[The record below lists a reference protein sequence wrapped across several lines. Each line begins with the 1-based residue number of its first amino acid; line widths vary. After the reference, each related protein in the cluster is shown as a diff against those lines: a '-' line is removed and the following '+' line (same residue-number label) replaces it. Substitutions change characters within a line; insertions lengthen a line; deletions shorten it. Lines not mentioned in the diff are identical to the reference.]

1 MALRRITDGFVLEGL
16 PADKPPAAENP
27 FTTQAGTEFWPTDGS
42 PPEITGYNGFGQIV
56 WQPFN
61 AGGGGGVVGV
71 AGGAGIV
78 ITGPVNNP
86 VVNLGFAG
94 QQRGDLA
101 YFDGA
106 TWVRFPIGTPGQL
119 PLVNLFAGNNELFY
133 RSLTSQE
140 PAIADFTSGVSYD
153 FRFGFAAQA
162 QGDLC
167 FSAGG
172 AGVNWLRLPIG
183 NAGEVLTVV
192 GASPAWAPLPTP
204 GVVSNWDLYVAPT
217 GNDGNDGLTPAT
229 ALRTIN
235 RAIELAP
242 SSWIGQGVIHV
253 DPGAYNV
260 EPLWQWIVPTGVGT
274 QRGVLLIDAPVQEV
288 VAPQVATGGTA
299 GAGQVFG
306 QVILPGPFVPGA
318 LEGLILDC
326 QTGPNVG
333 QYRII
338 ANGVT
343 SIDIAGPFPAFSL
356 LGETFRV
363 IEETAT
369 ITLPAPVPNQIA
381 LIAGQLGIC
390 FSGVKIDLNG
400 NVFVAF
406 CPLLFNLSSWR
417 GTLGNGQVIVSQI
430 GQFTLAS
437 PALVPTPVAGFSN
450 CGPVCDFGMGALD
463 GGVLR
468 VGNGWAKQPLTAA
481 SGSKTQVENVY
492 LTDQGGVLAIDA
504 STARVQNLRAN
515 ACNPPSQGI
524 VMADRVSSLD
534 VGFVDISACVGMGV
548 VAANG
553 SNVRGFS
560 LLGGGNGG
568 SGVLVHNHARMQI
581 ADANIGTFLSGALGD
596 CQVGSNPAAATWA
609 QIAAGAA
616 ADVLDLT
623 AAVPTVA
630 AVTTT

>member
-1 MALRRITDGFVLEGL
+1 MTLRRITDGFVLEGL

-27 FTTQAGTEFWPTDGS
+27 FTTQAGTEFWPVDGS
-42 PPEITGYNGFGQIV
+42 PPEITGYNGLGQIV

-106 TWVRFPIGTPGQL
+106 TWVRFPIGTPGQI
-119 PLVNLFAGNNELFY
+119 PTVNLFAGNNELFY
-133 RSLTSQE
+133 RDVFSQE
-140 PAIADFTSGVSYD
+140 PVVADFSSGVSYD

-162 QGDLC
+162 LGDLAVC
-167 FSAGG
+167 VG
-172 AGVNWLRLPIG
+172 AYPIQWQRLPVG
-183 NAGEVLTVV
+183 TPGQVLTIV
-192 GASPAWAPLPTP
+192 GGQPQWATPAAVAS
-204 GVVSNWDLYVAPT
+204 WDLYVSTT
-217 GNDGNDGLTPAT
+217 GNDANDGLSPAT
-229 ALRTIN
+229 PVRTIN
-235 RAIELAP
+235 RAVQLAP
-242 SSWIGQGVIHV
+242 SSWTGQGIIHV
-253 DPGAYNV
+253 EPGNYNT
-260 EPLWQWIVPTGVGT
+260 EPLWQWIVPTGVGD
-274 QRGVLLIDAPVQEV
+274 QKGVLLIDCPVTV
-288 VAPQVATGGTA
+288 VEPPQIATAGTQ
-299 GAGQVFG
+299 GAGQNFG
-306 QVILPGPFVPGA
+306 QVTLPGPFVPNL
-318 LEGLILDC
+318 LEGQILEC
-326 QTGPNVG
+326 QTGANAG
-333 QYRII
+333 FYRII
-338 ANGVT
+338 GNGVNT
-343 SIDIAGPFPAFSL
+343 VDIAGAFPNFSL
-356 LGETFRV
+356 VGETFRV
-363 IEETAT
+363 LTEGAFVTF
-369 ITLPAPVPNQIA
+369 PAPVPNEIG
-381 LIAGQLGIC
+381 LIAGQLGVC
-390 FSGVKIDLNG
+390 FSGFSFQLSG

-406 CPLLFNLSSWR
+406 CPLLFNLSSFES
-417 GTLGNGQVIVSQI
+417 GLGNGQVIVSQI
-430 GQFTLAS
+430 GQLA
-437 PALVPTPVAGFSN
+437 PAAPSLVPTPVSGFAPT
-450 CGPVCDFGMGALD
+450 CGLYSDVGIGALD

-468 VGNGWAKQPLTAA
+468 FGYGWARQPLTAA
-481 SGSKTQVENVY
+481 SGSKAQVENVY
-492 LTDQGGVLAIDA
+492 LTNQGGVLAIDA

-515 ACNPPSQGI
+515 GCNPGQQGI

-568 SGVLVHNHARMQI
+568 SGVLVYNHARMQV

-596 CQVGSNPAAATWA
+596 CQVGSNAAAATWA